1 MSKTIIFDAR
11 VCDGKVH
18 GISRVSEM
26 LLYQIIKHDN
36 ENRYVIFCAND
47 YIAGKLPRKKNIEF
61 QKIESKLYSVD
72 EQWNVLK
79 AANRVKPDLFHSP
92 TFTAPYFA
100 GFPVVINIHDL
111 TPMIY
116 PEFFHMK
123 YKFYY
128 NLFVKSVA
136 KKATRIIT
144 SSQCSKN
151 DICRLFSVNEDKVNV
166 VFDGGYSENDKKIP
180 YTLNGIK
187 PGFVLFVGNQMPH
200 KNFIR
205 SVKAFDEF
213 RKKVNDRD
221 IYFVAVGISDE
232 FFANSEVSGIKNVL
246 CVKYID
252 PSRLQSI
259 YEKAGVL
266 LFASLYEGFGI
277 PPIEAMSYGVPVI
290 SSNIS
295 CMPEIL
301 RDAYFSV
308 DPQNVQQM
316 ANALVKLYYDKNLQ
330 DILIKK
336 GYSQSK
342 KYSWEKSAVDVIN
355 IYKDILR

>member
-1 MSKTIIFDAR
+1 MSKKIIFDAR

-26 LLYQIIKHDN
+26 LLNRILRQDDENQYIIL
-36 ENRYVIFCAND
+36 CSND
-47 YIAGKLPRKKNIEF
+47 YITGKLPQKRNIKF
-61 QKIESKLYSVD
+61 HKIKSRLYSLD

-79 AANRVKPDLFHSP
+79 SIKRFKPDLFHSP

-116 PEFFHMK
+116 PDFFHVK

-128 NLFVKSVA
+128 NIFVKYIA
-136 KKATRIIT
+136 RKATRIIT
-144 SSQCSKN
+144 SSQCSKS
-151 DICRLFSVNEDKVNV
+151 DICRLFSINENKVSV
-166 VFDGGYSENDKKIP
+166 VFDSGYSDTDKKIE
-180 YTLNGIK
+180 YSINGVK

-213 RKKVNDRD
+213 RKKFKPDAQ
-221 IYFVAVGISDE
+221 FVAVGVSEE
-232 FFANSEVSGIKNVL
+232 FFKTSETANIENVI

-252 PSRLQSI
+252 PPRLQSV

-301 RDAYFSV
+301 QDAYLPV
-308 DPQNVQQM
+308 DPQDVNLM
-316 ANALVKLYYDKNLQ
+316 ADALKKVYGDEHLRATLV
-330 DILIKK
+330 KK
-336 GYSQSK
+336 GYEQAK
-342 KYSWEKSAVDVIN
+342 KYSWEKSAKDVIN
-355 IYKDILR
+355 IYKEILH